1 MKNKTKCVVIFGLIL
16 LISGVVSAAG
26 VVPTAGGTVVSYD
39 FNSLSGSDTS
49 PFANLD
55 GQDNW
60 TSIGFISST
69 PKPEWY
75 VGVTQTLGFDG
86 TQALRFQRVGAG
98 YGADAS
104 RLNDGSFSMPD
115 FDDANVGF
123 FQVDFGIGCW
133 GEDFALAYDANSDGV
148 IRKTDP
154 SEIGPRLRVG
164 SHANV
169 QISVISADG
178 VITTT
183 PLANA
188 NGAVGGDWV
197 RLRLVMDF
205 TANGGQGSGS
215 VYYQNLA
222 AGDTAFQP
230 LAGLQNVNL
239 GLDPHATNARN
250 PAHWNAMWLHMEGA
264 TNQLD
269 NIVIGVISADVTIK
283 PETLNLKSKGKWV
296 TVYTELPAGYNVTE
310 INVSTMMLNETVP
323 AELHPTEIG
332 DYDDDGIPD
341 LMVKFDRQA
350 VIAMLPVGDA
360 VNVTVTGKLYDG
372 TPFEGSD
379 TIRVID

>member
-16 LISGVVSAAG
+16 LISGVVSTAG
-26 VVPTAGGTVVSYD
+26 AVPTAGGTVVSYD
-39 FNSLSGSDTS
+39 FNSLSGNDT
-49 PFANLD
+49 PHFTNLD

-60 TSIGFISST
+60 TSIGFRRDNPI
-69 PKPEWY
+69 PGWY

-86 TQALRFQRVGAG
+86 TPALRFQRTGSGV
-98 YGADAS
+98 GADAS
-104 RLNDGSFSMPD
+104 RLNDGSFSIPD
-115 FDDANVGF
+115 FNDADVGF

-164 SHANV
+164 NETRA
-169 QISVISADG
+169 QISVISADD
-178 VITTT
+178 VTTKV

-239 GLDPHATNARN
+239 GLDPHANNARN

-269 NIVIGVISADVTIK
+269 NIVIGVSTDVTIK
-283 PETLNLKSKGKWV
+283 PDTLNKKSKGKWV
-296 TVYTELPAGYNVTE
+296 TVYTELPAGYNVTD
-310 INVSTMMLNETVP
+310 INVSTMMLNEIVP
-323 AELHPTEIG
+323 AELQPTEIG
-332 DYDDDGIPD
+332 DYDSDGIPD
-341 LMVKFDRQA
+341 LMAKFDRQA
-350 VIAMLPVGDA
+350 VINMLPVGDA
-360 VNVTVTGKLYDG
+360 VSLTVTGKLYDG
-372 TPFEGSD
+372 TPFEGIY
-379 TIRVID
+379 TIRVIA